1 MEVDQCKWNLNGTCS
16 RVLEYL
22 GCDCPVSKKPN
33 LCTKYEPITMIYV
46 NYDRLI
52 EFFDDLKKTSSQYG
66 IDLINQF
73 EFYVNKLKE
82 DS

>member
-33 LCTKYEPITMIYV
+33 LCIKYEPVTMIYV

-73 EFYVNKLKE
+73 AFYVNKLKE

>member
-1 MEVDQCKWNLNGTCS
+1 
-16 RVLEYL
+16 
-22 GCDCPVSKKPN
+22 
-33 LCTKYEPITMIYV
+33 MIYV

-52 EFFDDLKKTSSQYG
+52 EFFDELKKTSSQYG